1 MCACMHVYMCMYL
14 ALALSLITA
23 VARHTAHTVA
33 FTRSTPIG
41 GEIVS
46 PLHTL
51 VTERACH
58 TRFAAGGRG
67 GRGRRGR
74 REGREGRKGG
84 GRKREGRRG
93 ERGRKER
100 KREGGGVSIL
110 LSVCVYTLKL
120 VYQH

>member
-1 MCACMHVYMCMYL
+1 MYTSVYL

-33 FTRSTPIG
+33 LTWSTPIG
-41 GEIVS
+41 REIVS

-67 GRGRRGR
+67 GRGGR
-74 REGREGRKGG
+74 AGREGREGRKGG

-93 ERGRKER
+93 EREEEERGGEKKGRG
-100 KREGGGVSIL
+100 REGGGVSIL
-110 LSVCVYTLKL
+110 LSVCM
-120 VYQH
+120 